1 MAINA
6 TIKLVNTQLA
16 NLSPHENKYYVTG
29 IIFMVLIM
37 GLLIY
42 VNFFYEYSLSEL
54 TFKIFDNPLCCCF
67 KLIICKCVFM
77 YKFVNTIM
85 NDDDFF
91 KDISSNNTNNR
102 NSNESSGNGLVRVNE
117 INHNQ
122 IDIVCI
128 DENKK

>member
-1 MAINA
+1 
-6 TIKLVNTQLA
+6 
-16 NLSPHENKYYVTG
+16 
-29 IIFMVLIM
+29 
-37 GLLIY
+37 
-42 VNFFYEYSLSEL
+42 
-54 TFKIFDNPLCCCF
+54 
-67 KLIICKCVFM
+67 
-77 YKFVNTIM
+77 M